1 MRKVVSRCV
10 VCGVIVAS
18 AFGFSVLSYVTAQD
32 ATKSAAKTEKGD
44 EGKSDKKQ
52 ATDRLPRNYGKIGL
66 TEAQRKSI
74 YEVVGRYETQ
84 IDELEK
90 KIVELK
96 AKEVTECEGILNQ
109 NQRQSLQDLNAEA
122 KKKAASKKK
131 DSAKDDA
138 KKDEPK
144 KEKTDK

>member
-1 MRKVVSRCV
+1 MRKIVSRFV
-10 VCGVIVAS
+10 VCGAIAAS
-18 AFGFSVLSYVTAQD
+18 AFGLSVLPYVIAQE
-32 ATKSAAKTEKGD
+32 ATKPSAKTDKGD
-44 EGKSDKKQ
+44 VNEKKQ
-52 ATDRLPRNYGKIGL
+52 STDRLPRNYGKIGL

-90 KIVELK
+90 KIAELK
-96 AKEVTECEGILNQ
+96 AKEVSECEAILNQ

-131 DSAKDDA
+131 DSAKDEV
-138 KKDEPK
+138 KKSESKTEDSDK
-144 KEKTDK
+144 K